1 MRPARC
7 TEDLLKHSA
16 ACTYAFDATSL
27 GLRINLATGVLGNT
41 FKSCTLFYA
50 DGAFVSSDTCFISK
64 RALPTVVELDAKLV
78 RSRRLLPRS
87 ARAGALAWRTGGRL
101 APRRRPSGRRGAGA
115 RGVFF
120 LALGCRKWG
129 EKP

>member
-7 TEDLLKHSA
+7 KEGALKHSP

-50 DGAFVSSDTCFISK
+50 DGASVSSDTCFTSTG
-64 RALPTVVELDAKLV
+64 ALPTVVELDAKPV
-78 RSRRLLPRS
+78 RS
-87 ARAGALAWRTGGRL
+87 
-101 APRRRPSGRRGAGA
+101 
-115 RGVFF
+115 
-120 LALGCRKWG
+120 
-129 EKP
+129 